1 MSPVSMTKR
10 RELVQPQVQPHFT
23 HSRPAPSLP
32 QIRRPLAIPSPSPT
46 RGRSHHDPPGLPR
59 GECAGEERRAQPGPS
74 LPRALPGGDR
84 SPAPPRRAPAG
95 CDGTS
100 GAGDEAPKAAG
111 PVGGGRRGPEELMAA
126 GVPRRARTGGRGS
139 RRCARAR
146 LLGQPVN
153 TAAGRRGP
161 GRWRRPRDP
170 ETWAGLRGVRAPET
184 RPGGAGQTLIL
195 LKLSRGGGAARRPS
209 GPIRPGGG
217 LARPERLGT
226 AGPEVG
232 PHCPAPPRA
241 QFRVLSSGRGQ
252 VTARGVS
259 GNRADG
265 VQCHEGA

>member
-59 GECAGEERRAQPGPS
+59 GECAGGERRAQPGPG

-184 RPGGAGQTLIL
+184 RPGPRDA
-195 LKLSRGGGAARRPS
+195 SGGRRTDPD
-209 GPIRPGGG
+209 PPEAVPGGRCG
-217 LARPERLGT
+217 EAAERPHPSRRRLGPARATGDGGSGGRSSLPGST
-226 AGPEVG
+226 AGAVPG
-232 PHCPAPPRA
+232 L
-241 QFRVLSSGRGQ
+241 VLGSGTSDSEGGQ
-252 VTARGVS
+252 W
-259 GNRADG
+259 
-265 VQCHEGA
+265 